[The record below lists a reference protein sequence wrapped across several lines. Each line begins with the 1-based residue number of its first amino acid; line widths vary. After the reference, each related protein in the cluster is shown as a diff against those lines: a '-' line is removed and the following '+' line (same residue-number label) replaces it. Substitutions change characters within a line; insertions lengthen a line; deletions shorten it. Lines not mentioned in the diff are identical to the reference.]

1 MKGKLIMTSIIIAF
15 VVGFFVI
22 TTATANVVEIN
33 PDNDAYVKDIDP
45 NTNYGSLAALIVGD
59 YTSSPP
65 VNIHRSYLMFDLG
78 SLPSGAVI
86 NTAEL
91 YLYNSWL
98 SYPAVDVGAH
108 YLSNDGWNEGSITWN
123 NAPTG
128 FNSTATD
135 LNTISMCEWTS
146 WDVTPDVQATWAGDG
161 VYSVVMKE
169 PSADEG
175 QDANNLGFDSKEAG
189 AGHEHPYLRIRYTIL
204 PPAKPINGTV
214 DLAPYFDWGAI
225 SSYAGLTPPGNM
237 GIWDI
242 WHQTNF
248 YFPSDSLS
256 PNTTTPKAWLIT
268 RIHWATFYGPANML
282 IPTNPIVTV
291 PDRYFR
297 PCSLRVR
304 IPYSNLIDDAT
315 DLNVIQISS
324 GERKTISMTYFKQPL
339 ETMVFLANCDGG
351 VFAPGFPSPDQ
362 PLRVLIYYQDATQE
376 IVDIDSIHPAARD
389 NNIYWGPYFTYGNEV
404 FGCGP
409 PYFDLIFPDYDH
421 AHSEFWHWYTLYPD
435 TTKLLDS
442 IAFSGIQPL
451 ADTTDIHIL
460 SISYHPCCNHDGMRG
475 DVNYDFAGPNIADL
489 TYLVDYLFRGGPE
502 PPCFEEGD
510 VNGDGSINVADLT
523 YLVDFLF
530 RGGPPPPPCP

>member
-189 AGHEHPYLRIRYTIL
+189 AGHEHPYLRIEYT
-204 PPAKPINGTV
+204 V
-214 DLAPYFDWGAI
+214 
-225 SSYAGLTPPGNM
+225 S
-237 GIWDI
+237 
-242 WHQTNF
+242 
-248 YFPSDSLS
+248 
-256 PNTTTPKAWLIT
+256 
-268 RIHWATFYGPANML
+268 
-282 IPTNPIVTV
+282 
-291 PDRYFR
+291 
-297 PCSLRVR
+297 
-304 IPYSNLIDDAT
+304 
-315 DLNVIQISS
+315 
-324 GERKTISMTYFKQPL
+324 
-339 ETMVFLANCDGG
+339 
-351 VFAPGFPSPDQ
+351 
-362 PLRVLIYYQDATQE
+362 
-376 IVDIDSIHPAARD
+376 
-389 NNIYWGPYFTYGNEV
+389 
-404 FGCGP
+404 
-409 PYFDLIFPDYDH
+409 
-421 AHSEFWHWYTLYPD
+421 
-435 TTKLLDS
+435 
-442 IAFSGIQPL
+442 
-451 ADTTDIHIL
+451 
-460 SISYHPCCNHDGMRG
+460 CCNHDGIRG